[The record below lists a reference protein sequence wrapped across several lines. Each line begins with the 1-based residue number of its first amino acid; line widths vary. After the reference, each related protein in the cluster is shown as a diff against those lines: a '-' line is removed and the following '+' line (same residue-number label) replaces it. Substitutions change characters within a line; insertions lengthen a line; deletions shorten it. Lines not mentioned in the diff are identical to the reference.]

1 MSVSLT
7 KGANVSLS
15 RTDPGLKQVAV
26 GLGWNARS
34 SSGDEFDLD
43 AIAFMV
49 KEDGKV
55 RKDEDF
61 IFYNNLVSSCGS
73 VKHTG
78 DNRSGAGDGDDEVVE
93 VNLTK
98 VPADIAKVVFSV
110 TIHEAD
116 ARRQNFGMVSGA
128 FIRVV
133 NDERGTEIARFDLSE
148 EASIETA
155 MIFGEIYRHSGEWKF
170 RAIGQGFRGGLEALA
185 QSFGINI

>member
-34 SSGDEFDLD
+34 TSGDEFDLD

-185 QSFGINI
+185 QSFGVNI

>member
-43 AIAFMV
+43 AIAFIG